1 MKKLHLIL
9 ILSSLFASVLTA
21 CKKNVLDPTYK
32 GETQLII
39 GGDFSQNAV
48 GDSVVF
54 SFAEYELTTTE
65 AQIILNARIAGDV
78 ASQDREFK
86 VEVVDSLTTALPSEY
101 EVPTG
106 LKIPAGQVST
116 VFFLKVKRTARLVS
130 QMAKVVLRVLP
141 GENFKPG
148 QKTPLGHIIASNL
161 SPVIIN
167 YGPTYQVNFTDML
180 TKPATWDIAG
190 FGMNGY
196 VGTWSQVKH
205 KLIIDATGIRN
216 FNALTNAQ
224 KYQVQS
230 VAARYLADYNDANPG
245 NPLKNE
251 NGVVIKI
258 CPGSS
263 CP

>member
-1 MKKLHLIL
+1 MVRCT
-9 ILSSLFASVLTA
+9 SPA
-21 CKKNVLDPTYK
+21 
-32 GETQLII
+32 
-39 GGDFSQNAV
+39 
-48 GDSVVF
+48 DSCW
-54 SFAEYELTTTE
+54 
-65 AQIILNARIAGDV
+65 Q
-78 ASQDREFK
+78 
-86 VEVVDSLTTALPSEY
+86 
-101 EVPTG
+101 
-106 LKIPAGQVST
+106 
-116 VFFLKVKRTARLVS
+116 
-130 QMAKVVLRVLP
+130 
-141 GENFKPG
+141 ENFPV
-148 QKTPLGHIIASNL
+148 PRGHVIASNL

-245 NPLKNE
+245 NPLK
-251 NGVVIKI
+251 KRKR
-258 CPGSS
+258 GSHQDLS
-263 CP
+263 WLKLSLINSKN